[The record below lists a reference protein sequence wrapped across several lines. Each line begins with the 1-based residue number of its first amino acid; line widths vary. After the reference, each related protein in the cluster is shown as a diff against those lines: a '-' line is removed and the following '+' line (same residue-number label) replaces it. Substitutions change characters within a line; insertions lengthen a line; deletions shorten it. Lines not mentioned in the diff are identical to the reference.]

1 MTKKDLVKIIRAVV
15 KSEVNKVVQAEINEA
30 MTILEQK
37 KSQSM
42 TLSEAVADT
51 KNGSLSNDEPWPSMG
66 DFKSNMRSQF
76 ASMNGQ
82 TITPQTD
89 IGGRPVDQSK
99 LDPTI
104 AKALNRDYSELVKRF
119 K

>member
-1 MTKKDLVKIIRAVV
+1 MTKKDLVRLIRAVV
-15 KSEVNKVVQAEINEA
+15 KSEVKKIVQSEINEA

-42 TLSEAVADT
+42 TLSEAVTDT
-51 KNGSLSNDEPWPSMG
+51 RNGSLSNDEPWPSMG
-66 DFKSNMRSQF
+66 DFKSNMRAQF
-76 ASMNGQ
+76 AAMNGQ
-82 TITPQTD
+82 TMTPQTD

-104 AKALNRDYSELVKRF
+104 SKALNRDYSELVKRF